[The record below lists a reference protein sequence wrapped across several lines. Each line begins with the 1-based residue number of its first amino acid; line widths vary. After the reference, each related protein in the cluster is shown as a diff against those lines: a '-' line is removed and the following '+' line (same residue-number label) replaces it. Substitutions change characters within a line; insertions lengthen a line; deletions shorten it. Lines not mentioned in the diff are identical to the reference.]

1 MAKITFESICKDIV
15 LAQACSDA
23 GKGIKFIPDRTSSLC
38 FKKAWTFDY
47 SDKSHYILRAIC
59 QINNSKFLG
68 VRYHV
73 SDDKEFRGCIV
84 YFQVSIPGH
93 KHSSQVS
100 FHVPEWDK
108 NVKRVKGFV
117 GKTPL
122 LRWDKKSSR
131 NTCISIIKY
140 FKW

>member
-23 GKGIKFIPDRTSSLC
+23 GKNINFIVERTSDLC
-38 FKKAWTFDY
+38 FKKAWRFDY
-47 SDKSHYILRAIC
+47 KDKSHYILRAIN
-59 QINNSKFLG
+59 QISNSKFVG

-93 KHSSQVS
+93 KHTMQVS

-117 GKTPL
+117 GKTPT